1 MVKKLIWRF
10 SLYTNESKEAFV
22 FIPSFAVSRNEK
34 EVYLFFAR
42 KCFVIYY
49 GRFDK

>member
-10 SLYTNESKEAFV
+10 SIYSNNSKEAFV
-22 FIPSFAVSRNEK
+22 FVPSFALSRKEK